1 MPTKISKGS
10 ITRRS
15 LKTNQF
21 TSNTFTKAFKPAYD
35 QDWTIIRTRIGP
47 NFNHDLGPV
56 LDQISTIFRC
66 TR

>member
-35 QDWTIIRTRIGP
+35 QDWT
-47 NFNHDLGPV
+47 NLGPG
-56 LDQISTIFRC
+56 LDQILIMI
-66 TR
+66 